1 MTVSIPRIVIAGTH
15 SGSGKTS
22 VALALTASL
31 RRKGIKVQTFK
42 VGPDFLDPTYLT
54 LASQR
59 PCYNLDGWMTSK
71 TYILELFQR
80 ATHDADIA
88 VIEGVMGLFD
98 GADPATPEGSTA
110 EIACWLNAPVLLT
123 VNVHGLARSLA
134 ALVQGYCR
142 FDRKLN
148 VAGII
153 ANQGG
158 SERHAEG
165 LARSLASS
173 SLPPILGFIPR
184 GAFPVLP
191 SRHLGLVS
199 ADQRN
204 LSPAILDQMSFV
216 FERHANLEGIMKEA
230 RRAPQ
235 LLYRKSRPLKSIAA
249 GKVRMGWAYD
259 KAFHFYYRD
268 NLDALLNAGCE
279 IVPFSPL
286 QDHLPEGLDGLY
298 FGGGYPEEHA
308 GDLAEN
314 RGLLEGIRRF
324 ALSGKVVYAECGG
337 LMYLTRGIETGDG
350 QRFSLVGLLPVRTRM
365 LRSLRILGYREV
377 RLLAGTLFG
386 APGTKLRGH
395 EFHYSELVD
404 DPCGTVWQKAYELK
418 GRHSET
424 PGFEGYQSG
433 NILASYIHLHWASR
447 PDVVAAFLG
456 HLEERHGVSKTTA

>member
-1 MTVSIPRIVIAGTH
+1 MSVSIPRIVIAGTH
-15 SGSGKTS
+15 SGAGKTS

-42 VGPDFLDPTYLT
+42 VGPDFLDPTYLA

-71 TYILELFQR
+71 AYVLELFQR
-80 ATHDADIA
+80 ATHDADLA

-98 GADPATPEGSTA
+98 GADPATSEGSTA
-110 EIACWLNAPVLLT
+110 EIARWLNAPVLLT
-123 VNVHGLARSLA
+123 VNAHGLARSLA

-148 VAGII
+148 IVGII
-153 ANQGG
+153 ANHGG
-158 SERHAEG
+158 SERHAEW

-184 GAFPVLP
+184 DNFPALP

-204 LSPAILDQMSFV
+204 LSPAILDQMSSV
-216 FERHANLEGIMKEA
+216 FERRSDLEGIIKEA
-230 RRAPQ
+230 RSAPQ
-235 LLYRKSRPLKSIAA
+235 LLYRKSRPLKSMAA
-249 GKVRMGWAYD
+249 RKVRLGLAYD

-286 QDHLPEGLDGLY
+286 QDCLPKGLDGLY

-308 GDLAEN
+308 GQLAEN
-314 RGLLEGIRRF
+314 RGLLESIRRF
-324 ALSGKVVYAECGG
+324 ALSGKPVYAECGG
-337 LMYLTRGIETGDG
+337 LMYLTQGIETGDG
-350 QRFSLVGLLPVRTRM
+350 QRFSLVGLLPVWTRM
-365 LRSLRILGYREV
+365 LKSLRVLGYREV
-377 RLLAGTLFG
+377 SLLSETLFG
-386 APGTKLRGH
+386 ACGAQLRGH
-395 EFHYSELVD
+395 EFHFSELVD

-418 GRHSET
+418 ERHSET
-424 PGFEGYQSG
+424 PRFEGYQSG
-433 NILASYIHLHWASR
+433 NILASYVHLHWASR
-447 PDVVAAFLG
+447 PDVVTSFLRR
-456 HLEERHGVSKTTA
+456 LEERHGVSKATT